1 VARLDE
7 RLAND
12 GEDVAAGMMQRLALR
27 HVSDIL
33 WAEGVRVRSEQ
44 LALAAEDRLGLSAED
59 IHAASRADW
68 AVRRWTAG
76 AGDLDTVEGMRS
88 FLGLHAARSSDEED
102 AWASRPDPAA
112 LAEWVEA
119 VGMVGDVHPLTRAA
133 FAYSLWQGWE
143 LSPVGRKLEGV
154 MVAACLGAADLQ
166 VLRAVPVDPGS
177 HGGGVAERLRGWLDA
192 VERGAS
198 QGLIL
203 IKRCREWEGRA
214 IRRIGDLKGKGAPRL
229 VAVLAC
235 RPLVSAKAAS
245 RMLGI
250 SQTQARALLNEFE
263 NRGLI
268 RERTGHRRFRF
279 WEARL

>member
-1 VARLDE
+1 
-7 RLAND
+7 
-12 GEDVAAGMMQRLALR
+12 
-27 HVSDIL
+27 
-33 WAEGVRVRSEQ
+33 
-44 LALAAEDRLGLSAED
+44 
-59 IHAASRADW
+59 
-68 AVRRWTAG
+68 
-76 AGDLDTVEGMRS
+76 
-88 FLGLHAARSSDEED
+88 
-102 AWASRPDPAA
+102 
-112 LAEWVEA
+112 
-119 VGMVGDVHPLTRAA
+119 
-133 FAYSLWQGWE
+133 
-143 LSPVGRKLEGV
+143 
-154 MVAACLGAADLQ
+154 
-166 VLRAVPVDPGS
+166 
-177 HGGGVAERLRGWLDA
+177 VAERLRGWLDA